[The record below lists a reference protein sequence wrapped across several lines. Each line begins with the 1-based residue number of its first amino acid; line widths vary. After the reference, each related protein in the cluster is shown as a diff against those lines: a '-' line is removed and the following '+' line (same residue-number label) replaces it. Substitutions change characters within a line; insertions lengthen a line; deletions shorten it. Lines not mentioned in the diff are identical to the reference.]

1 MLARIRGLVA
11 RQCTWWCIVG
21 LLLVAAQP
29 LIGAH
34 FSRDGLEDEG
44 EIHVHSAAMSVELE
58 ADDDGLP
65 GDVEITVYVPSAASI
80 DLPQAFQQGID
91 HLLTL
96 VLLLLPL
103 LVLIAP
109 FLSAFRS
116 AARHRPLNNSGASPP
131 PPTAPWHRLPPET
144 APPCPN

>member
-1 MLARIRGLVA
+1 MLARIRRLVA

-34 FSRDGLEDEG
+34 SSRDGLEDEG

-65 GDVEITVYVPSAASI
+65 GDVETTVYVPHAASI

-103 LVLIAP
+103 LVSAASMP
-109 FLSAFRS
+109 SAFRS
-116 AARHRPLNNSGASPP
+116 AGRRRPLNTSGASPP
-131 PPTAPWHRLPPET
+131 PPTAPRHRLPPET